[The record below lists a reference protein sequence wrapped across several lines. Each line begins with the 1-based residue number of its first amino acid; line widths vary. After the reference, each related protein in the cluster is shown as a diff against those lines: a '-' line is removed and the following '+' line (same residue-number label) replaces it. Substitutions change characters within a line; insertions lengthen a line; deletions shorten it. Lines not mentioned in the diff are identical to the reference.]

1 MIFLIPGVIKN
12 ILTKIE
18 QNGFEAYLVGGFVR
32 DALLREK
39 TNDIDIATNALPK
52 DLITIFGPSKREVTY
67 GSYNMKIEDF
77 NIDITTYRKEI
88 SYEKGKLEELCYS
101 TNMLE
106 DAKRRDFTIN
116 SIYMNKNEEII
127 DLFDGATDLKNKTLK
142 MIGNPLVRLKEDPLR
157 ILRAVRFTSIY
168 KLKIDKKLK
177 EAILKNKKEL
187 KHVPIVKIRKELDGI
202 LLSDGFP
209 LLKKLGLL
217 KELEITNQK
226 LVFVEDLSGLWAQIK
241 TPREYVVE
249 KELKIRQKSIAEQLK
264 CGTIKLLDLYH
275 YGFYQCRVVAMILH
289 FPIKRLEKMQQ
300 SLPIKCRRDIVLDAT
315 TISEISG
322 KKGIEL
328 GNLLRDIEENILL
341 KKLENNEESIK
352 KYIKERR

>member
-127 DLFDGATDLKNKTLK
+127 DLFDGATDLKNKTLR
-142 MIGNPLVRLKEDPLR
+142 MIGNPLVRLKEHPLR

-264 CGTIKLLDLYH
+264 CGTIKLLDIYH
-275 YGFYQCRVVAMILH
+275 YGYYNCRVAATIMH
-289 FPIKRLEKMQQ
+289 FPLKKLEKMTH
-300 SLPIKCRRDIVLDAT
+300 SLPITCRRDIVMDIEKIAK
-315 TISEISG
+315 ISN
-322 KKGIEL
+322 KKGADFGTFLE
-328 GNLLRDIEENILL
+328 
-341 KKLENNEESIK
+341 KLENAIVLGKVQNTMESIENFI
-352 KYIKERR
+352 IKEK